1 MKYGYIRVSTIEQH
15 EDRQLVT
22 MEKYGVASEN
32 IYLEKVSGKNMN
44 RPELEK
50 LLEVIKE
57 GDTLIVHDFSRL
69 SRSTSD
75 LLKIVEHLNKR
86 GVTLISKKENLDT
99 STPTGKLML
108 TMIGAINEFERANL
122 LERQAEGIIEA
133 KKRGAFDKK
142 PFDKELFE
150 KLRQD
155 VDNGVITVVDA
166 CEQLGVTRGAW
177 YYRIKHR

>member
-22 MEKYGVASEN
+22 MDKYGVASEN

-177 YYRIKHR
+177 YYRVKHR

>member
-177 YYRIKHR
+177 YYRVKHR

>member
-75 LLKIVEHLNKR
+75 LLKIVEYLNKR

-177 YYRIKHR
+177 YYRVKHR

>member
-1 MKYGYIRVSTIEQH
+1 MKYGDIRVSTIEQH

>member
-57 GDTLIVHDFSRL
+57 GDTLIVQDFSRL

>member
-177 YYRIKHR
+177 YYRVKHK